1 MKKKPFAVNSFE
13 LFRKEKFW
21 KQQWNNKLQG
31 YMTEKP
37 KLGLLIHK
45 WISCGVINGVESI
58 CEVAAGS
65 CVSSLYLSKF
75 YDVTAT
81 DFNTYGFAAAQKM
94 SSTGNYRL
102 RFKEENAFSF
112 SFPNNEFDL
121 VFHNGFL
128 VCFKLNDEINKL
140 ISEQVRISKKYL
152 LVVVHNRSDILNRYR
167 FYKKVRAGD
176 LLYDIRWWSRKEIV
190 RIIEQY
196 GYIEKIDYLSYPL
209 LETAK
214 RSRKIPILLR
224 NNRLYRKIWRLS
236 LLRSITFGDRL
247 VVLLRVT

>member
-112 SFPNNEFDL
+112 SFPNNEYHQFSCQA
-121 VFHNGFL
+121 G
-128 VCFKLNDEINKL
+128 
-140 ISEQVRISKKYL
+140 
-152 LVVVHNRSDILNRYR
+152 LNRHIDFISLNIFR
-167 FYKKVRAGD
+167 IRTMA
-176 LLYDIRWWSRKEIV
+176 LL
-190 RIIEQY
+190 
-196 GYIEKIDYLSYPL
+196 GYMRCNP
-209 LETAK
+209 K
-214 RSRKIPILLR
+214 RC
-224 NNRLYRKIWRLS
+224 
-236 LLRSITFGDRL
+236 G
-247 VVLLRVT
+247 